1 MPERICVV
9 LTANDLEMLI
19 NSVNFERNNNFV
31 TDDYRDELDRLEQ
44 YLTKQQEEV

>member
-19 NSVNFERNNNFV
+19 NSVNYERNNNFV